1 MPDATLLERL
11 GEFTADLDFSQLPS
25 QVVSKAN
32 DAFFDL
38 IGCYYGALRI
48 DGNPELLNRVSRF
61 SAATDVTLWGTG
73 RKTGYAEAA
82 MAHGCLGYHLEF
94 DDGVSLGGHWGSAS
108 IPAVFSMVE
117 HVNGNGRQLILGIV
131 CAYEVGTRISRLYA
145 ARMLEK
151 KIHFPCAM
159 GAFAAA
165 AGVGKVLGV
174 QGSVVA
180 GGLANACLTPVGP
193 YSTAVSGATVK
204 DFYSGWPGFLGIR
217 MMDFATMGL
226 CGDTNTFEAENGLGV
241 IFGGEPLSEE
251 RTEAALADLGRHF
264 SLMESY
270 FKPYPCCRWLH
281 APASLLETA
290 LSRHPGQIVREVVVR
305 GPAFLK
311 LYDTRNPFEQK
322 TKAQYSIPYTL
333 GALLVSGKLGPK
345 EFELPFR
352 TSEIVREA
360 SQKIR
365 IAIDAE
371 KDSAFPKKFSV
382 SMDIIFVDGEVESLE
397 GGLPW
402 GPESP
407 ATKEELIAKFRFL
420 TEGVLTASDIKAWVA
435 LYKQGLERDGSFSQ
449 ALSLLGKC
457 SL

>member
-1 MPDATLLERL
+1 MSDLTLLERL
-11 GEFTADLDFSQLPS
+11 GEFTAAITFSRLPP

-38 IGCYYGALRI
+38 VGCYYGALNV
-48 DGNPELLNRVSRF
+48 DGNPELLDRMSRF
-61 SAATDVTLWGTG
+61 NAAGDVTLWGTG
-73 RKTGYAEAA
+73 KKAGYAEAA

-108 IPAVFSMVE
+108 IPAIFSMVE
-117 HVNGNGRQLILGIV
+117 RGNGDGKQLVLGIV

-165 AGVGKVLGV
+165 AGVGKVLGLPA
-174 QGSVVA
+174 SVIA
-180 GGLANACLTPVGP
+180 GGLANACLAPVGP

-204 DFYSGWPGFLGIR
+204 DFYSGWPDFLGIR
-217 MMDFATMGL
+217 MMDFAAMGL
-226 CGDTNTFEAENGLGV
+226 CGDTDTFEAENGLGV
-241 IFGGEPLSEE
+241 IFGGEALSAE
-251 RTEAALADLGRHF
+251 RKETALADLGQRF
-264 SLMESY
+264 LLMESY

-281 APASLLETA
+281 APASLLEA
-290 LSRHPGQIVREVVVR
+290 VLARHPCQAVSEVVVR

-311 LYDTRNPFEQK
+311 LYDSRDPFDRKVK
-322 TKAQYSIPYTL
+322 TQYSIPYTL
-333 GALLVSGKLGPK
+333 GALLVAGRLGRN

-352 TSEIVREA
+352 ISDEVRDA
-360 SQKIR
+360 SRKIR
-365 IAIDAE
+365 IVSDAE
-371 KDSAFPKKFSV
+371 KDMAFPQKFGV
-382 SMDIIFVDGEVESLE
+382 GVDVCFVDGGVESLE

-407 ATKEELIAKFRFL
+407 ATKEALILKFRSL
-420 TEGVLTASDIKAWVA
+420 TDGVLTASVVDAWIA
-435 LYKQGLERDGSFSQ
+435 LYKKGLERDGSFGQ
-449 ALSLLGKC
+449 ALSLLSKC